1 MKNIV
6 RSAAIAA
13 LLASAITAPVAA
25 QAEELAPAK
34 PDSTVEWEGTPY
46 VTDTTQT
53 NNRLRTLSTEE
64 KIIDVSKWQ
73 GSIDWS
79 KVAKTVDFAI
89 IRTQYGSSVEDTLH
103 KTYEK
108 NAIANNVPFGVYSY
122 SLAVSTSDARTEARN
137 FYNRANKNAK
147 MYVIDVEEMTSTSGE
162 SMRKV
167 INAYVD
173 ELRKYTDKKIG
184 LYIAH
189 HLYTKLNLDTSKADF
204 VWIPRYGSTAPSYT
218 YDLWQYTDRG
228 IVSGISGYV
237 DMNRLKAGKD
247 LSDISGKSDMVTQTG
262 SDIDYSKYYTAT
274 NKPAY
279 IQALKDVDTFKST
292 ALTAANKNGTL
303 QKNDVVK
310 VIGIVNSASGYPR
323 LKIGTNKYVTASKSM
338 VQKIV
343 SSYDSYYY
351 TNPDQVLFKKN
362 AKIYSSTTM
371 DESTEKGTSYTAG
384 TVADVLSIAYSNTGV
399 PRLKTTRGYVTA
411 NKNMVQ
417 QAKSGINYN
426 NFHFVNPG
434 YVQVLS
440 DLVTYKSTSFTAG
453 NKNGTVA
460 AGKVVKVT
468 GIAFSNTGYP
478 RLKIGTNKYINANK
492 VYAQKIVSSY
502 DNYYY
507 TNPKK
512 IVVKKEASI
521 FNDTTMNSSTATG
534 KSYDIGDIV
543 TVTGIAFSD
552 TGVPRLI
559 TEDGYISSNKNMVQK
574 VVSSI
579 DNYITTVPAKALS
592 KTTVWEYNSTNFD
605 TSNRYKSY
613 KVNHVFTITGIEY
626 TSGGTPRLKTST
638 GKYITANKANVQ
650 NVAKSITS
658 YYYGTNVPSNLT
670 LAKATSQWKTVN
682 LTGKVKD
689 FAAGTVVSIKE
700 IGYSDTGY
708 PRFQLT
714 DGTYIT
720 ANKVN
725 FK

>member
-6 RSAAIAA
+6 RSATIAA
-13 LLASAITAPVAA
+13 LLASAVTAPLAA
-25 QAEELAPAK
+25 NAEELAPAK

-53 NNRLRTLSTEE
+53 NNRLRTLSTDE

-79 KVAKTVDFAI
+79 KVAKTVDFAV
-89 IRTQYGSSVEDTLH
+89 IRTQYGSSVEDTMH
-103 KTYEK
+103 TTYEK

-122 SLAVSTSDARTEARN
+122 SLAVSTSDARAEARS
-137 FYNRANKNAK
+137 FYNRANKNAQ

-162 SMRKV
+162 SMRAV
-167 INAYVD
+167 INAYID

-189 HLYTKLNLDTSKADF
+189 HLYPKLNLDTSKADF

-218 YDLWQYTDRG
+218 YDLWQYTDQG

-237 DMNRLKAGKD
+237 DMNRLKSGKE

-262 SDIDYSKYYTAT
+262 NDIDYSKYYTAT

-279 IQALKDVDTFKST
+279 VQLLKDVDTFKST
-292 ALTAANKNGTL
+292 SLTAGNKTGTL
-303 QKNDVVK
+303 EKDEVVK
-310 VIGIVNSASGYPR
+310 VTGIVNSATGYPR
-323 LKIGTNKYVTASKSM
+323 LKIGTNKYITASKSI
-338 VQKIV
+338 VQKITA
-343 SSYDSYYY
+343 SYDNYYY
-351 TNPDQVLFKKN
+351 TNPDNVLFKKD

-371 DESTEKGTSYTAG
+371 DESTEKGTSYNAG
-384 TVADVLSIAYSNTGV
+384 TVADVLSIAYSSTGV

-411 NKNMVQ
+411 NKNIVQ
-417 QAKSGINYN
+417 QAKTGVNYN
-426 NFHFVNPG
+426 NFHFANPG
-434 YVQVLS
+434 YVQIMQ
-440 DLVTYKSTSFTAG
+440 DLVTYKSTSFTAS
-453 NKNGTVA
+453 KANGSVA
-460 AGKVVKVT
+460 AGQVVKVT
-468 GIAFSNTGYP
+468 GIDFSSTGYP
-478 RLKIGTNKYINANK
+478 RLKIGTNKYINSNK
-492 VYAQKIVSSY
+492 AYAQKIVASY

-521 FNDTTMNSSTATG
+521 YNDTTMNSSTATG
-534 KSYDIGDIV
+534 KKYDVGDIV
-543 TVTGIAFSD
+543 NVTGIAYSD

-574 VVSSI
+574 VVASI
-579 DNYITTVPAKALS
+579 GNYVTTIPAKVVS
-592 KTTVWEYNSTNFD
+592 KTGVWEYNSTNFD

-613 KVNHVFTITGIEY
+613 KVNQLFTITGIEY
-626 TSGGTPRLKTST
+626 TTGGTPRLKTST
-638 GKYITANKANVQ
+638 GKYITANKLNVQ
-650 NVAKSITS
+650 PVVKNITS
-658 YYYGTNVPSNLT
+658 YYYGTKIPSELT
-670 LAKATSQWKTVN
+670 LAKATTQWKTVN
-682 LTGKVKD
+682 LTGKITD
-689 FAAGTVVSIKE
+689 FAAGKVVSIKE
-700 IGYSDTGY
+700 VGYSDTGY